1 MSGETAHPGSASPGG
16 LPPMVRQRLMALATP
31 AHYLSLAVAFGLLL
45 YLERHTWFF
54 NDEFA
59 FFARMQPGHSLDLLV
74 PYQEQWSTVPLLITL
89 GLYKLVGLHSVLPY
103 NLWMLLTHMAVTHLL
118 WRWMRRIG
126 GDPWVATALAAVF
139 LVVGGGVEEF
149 SIWFQVTFEMS
160 VALGLA
166 GAVLVDHDGAGW
178 LRDVGFWPVAV
189 IGLMC
194 SNVGVFMVVL
204 GGLVALLRRGPAAA
218 LRVVSV
224 PAAVFVAWLTLI
236 AHGAPSSTPTPLGDL
251 WLLPQYVWTGMTA
264 ALDSTT
270 GWTGT
275 GAVLLVALAVW
286 LYRERRQARGPKA
299 LAFAAALTA
308 PAFFVGVGITRLAAG
323 TSGAASTRY
332 GYVCVALLLPAAALA
347 LSRLCERS
355 AALGRTLV
363 VAASGVWV
371 MNGVAGLIGILQ
383 FLSPLTA
390 AGQSASLGAA
400 RTPGRG
406 RASCSGRRGQC
417 RAMVTG
423 THRRHAAL
431 TDQGRRLAHGASRDQ
446 PGSAERRRLHAGE
459 RHSHAAATVCTG
471 TVRPSGVCVAR
482 PPRWGRLRLAGL
494 TGRAARSGI
503 ELRVCGLGRDRRI
516 AVRGRR
522 RPARLDSRTWDAHRN
537 PGRDALRRRLLPER
551 DRGRHHCPAHAS
563 GWDGPYLWRFPD
575 QPGCRPVRE
584 QLDAC
589 CPPQCPLRP
598 LVACR
603 DPRPFASPALNL
615 WSYAARCEAS
625 S

>member
-400 RTPGRG
+400 R
-406 RASCSGRRGQC
+406 
-417 RAMVTG
+417 
-423 THRRHAAL
+423 L
-431 TDQGRRLAHGASRDQ
+431 LAEGAPLAVGGGASVGPWSPGLTVDTLHSLIRDGAWPTGLPVTSQ
-446 PGSAERRRLHAGE
+446 DLLN
-459 RHSHAAATVCTG
+459 AAAYMQVSVTPTPLQPSAPAPSVLPAFVSL
-471 TVRPSGVCVAR
+471 VRPDGDGCVSLASPGA
-482 PPRWGRLRLAGL
+482 PPEVGLNFASAGWVEIV
-494 TGRAARSGI
+494 ASRSGD
-503 ELRVCGLGRDRRI
+503 VG
-516 AVRGRR
+516 
-522 RPARLDSRTWDAHRN
+522 ARLGWIAAPGTLTAIQDEMLSGDASYLNVTAAGTIALLTLPDGTDRICGVSLTS
-537 PGRDALRRRLLPER
+537 PGA
-551 DRGRHHCPAHAS
+551 
-563 GWDGPYLWRFPD
+563 GP
-575 QPGCRPVRE
+575 
-584 QLDAC
+584 
-589 CPPQCPLRP
+589 
-598 LVACR
+598 
-603 DPRPFASPALNL
+603 
-615 WSYAARCEAS
+615 
-625 S
+625 